1 MGYSAGMLNKRV
13 TIAKRVKAEAG
24 KMGLDS
30 GGIKYQEV
38 ATVWAEKK
46 FNKGAKSLNAG
57 AVDAYDVVLFR
68 MRYRNDIDRWCLL
81 KCQGVWYQIESFN
94 EDFTDNQIQITAREM
109 ANQSVTIVTPPEPS
123 SSEI

>member
-1 MGYSAGMLNKRV
+1 MLNKRV

-24 KMGLDS
+24 TMGLDS

-68 MRYRNDIDRWCLL
+68 MRYRSDIDRWCLL

-109 ANQSVTIVTPPEPS
+109 TNQSVTIVTPPEPS

>member
-13 TIAKRVKAEAG
+13 TIARRIKAEAG

-38 ATVWAEKK
+38 DTVWAEKK

-68 MRYRNDIDRWCLL
+68 MRYRSDIDRWCLL

-109 ANQSVTIVTPPEPS
+109 TNQSVTIVTPPEPS

>member
-81 KCQGVWYQIESFN
+81 KCQGVWYQVESFN

>member
-24 KMGLDS
+24 TMGLDS

-46 FNKGAKSLNAG
+46 FNKGAKSLNEG

>member
-46 FNKGAKSLNAG
+46 FNKGAKSLNEG

-81 KCQGVWYQIESFN
+81 KCQ
-94 EDFTDNQIQITAREM
+94 RL
-109 ANQSVTIVTPPEPS
+109 
-123 SSEI
+123 SE

>member
-24 KMGLDS
+24 TMGLDS

-109 ANQSVTIVTPPEPS
+109 ANQAVTIVTPPEPS

>member
-68 MRYRNDIDRWCLL
+68 MRYRNDIDCWCLL

>member
-68 MRYRNDIDRWCLL
+68 MRYRHDIDRWCLL

>member
-1 MGYSAGMLNKRV
+1 MLNKRV

>member
-68 MRYRNDIDRWCLL
+68 MRYRNDIDCWCLL

-94 EDFTDNQIQITAREM
+94 DDFTDNQIQITARKM
-109 ANQSVTIVTPPEPS
+109 TNQAVTIVTPPEPS

>member
-24 KMGLDS
+24 TMGLDS

-46 FNKGAKSLNAG
+46 FNKGAKSLNEG

-94 EDFTDNQIQITAREM
+94 EDFTDNQIQITVREM